1 MLFSQVQFYGP
12 TAWSI
17 FSHISVPLGIYF
29 RYVSLYR
36 LLDGKIIKI
45 MIYMCA
51 YELKMITIIAAA
63 LIVRTIV
70 KKTAKI

>member
-1 MLFSQVQFYGP
+1 M
-12 TAWSI
+12 
-17 FSHISVPLGIYF
+17 
-29 RYVSLYR
+29 YR

-51 YELKMITIIAAA
+51 YEIKMITIIAAA

-70 KKTAKI
+70 EKTAKI